1 MATGGM
7 LHDQEIARLVR
18 ICQEADRQGPA
29 DAPDA
34 GPASARDA
42 WATLYRH
49 FHPQVLAFCRRTL
62 PGDSGEDL
70 AAEIMMKTRF
80 RLDSFDAGRPFGPW
94 LFRIA
99 ANRCWDEARKNRRS
113 EPLDDEGAAQL
124 ASDAPSPLE
133 RLITEERRQRVRA
146 ALSGLPL
153 RQRFALTLRY
163 GAGLSYQEI
172 ADTLGVTRTNVG
184 VLLLRGRRRMRDQ
197 LAGEDI
203 Q

>member
-1 MATGGM
+1 M
-7 LHDQEIARLVR
+7 LHDQEINRLVR
-18 ICQEADRQGPA
+18 ICQEADR
-29 DAPDA
+29 
-34 GPASARDA
+34 ASAAGGPEAEQAASRDA
-42 WATLYRH
+42 WGTLYEH

-113 EPLDDEGAAQL
+113 EPLDDEGTAQL
-124 ASDAPSPLE
+124 ASDAASPLD
-133 RLITEERRQRVRA
+133 RLITQERREHVRA

-163 GAGLSYQEI
+163 GAGLSYREI
-172 ADTLGVTRTNVG
+172 GEILGITPNNVG
-184 VLLLRGRRRMRDQ
+184 VVLLRGRRRMRDR
-197 LAGEDI
+197 LAGEEVT
-203 Q
+203 

>member
-1 MATGGM
+1 MAPRG
-7 LHDQEIARLVR
+7 LA
-18 ICQEADRQGPA
+18 
-29 DAPDA
+29 
-34 GPASARDA
+34 
-42 WATLYRH
+42 
-49 FHPQVLAFCRRTL
+49 VLRRSLRYGAFCRRTL

-70 AAEIMMKTRF
+70 ASEIMMKTRF
-80 RLDSFDAGRPFGPW
+80 RLDSFDATRPFGPW

-124 ASDAPSPLE
+124 PADAPSPLE
-133 RLITEERRQRVRA
+133 RLITEERRGRVRE

-184 VLLLRGRRRMRDQ
+184 VLLLRGRRRMRDR
-197 LAGEDI
+197 LAGEGI
-203 Q
+203 E